1 MGFSSQEYWSGLP
14 FPSPGDLSNP
24 GIEPASPA
32 LQADALLTVLQG
44 KPKLVHFPVSHTF
57 LRRYQ
62 NTRLLTDL
70 PKGSWFLFPR
80 IREPCHLSL
89 LTAQPGQ
96 ANGNLCYLHLP
107 AAPFHMPH
115 SPPLPGPW
123 GWNTNHDLYHDVCWR
138 SRADFRVW
146 P

>member
-1 MGFSSQEYWSGLP
+1 MNLKPCFEVVGLVAKLCPTLTTLWTVACQAHLPIGFSRQGYWSGLP
-14 FPSPGDLSNP
+14 FPSPGNLPNP

-70 PKGSWFLFPR
+70 PKGS
-80 IREPCHLSL
+80 
-89 LTAQPGQ
+89 
-96 ANGNLCYLHLP
+96 
-107 AAPFHMPH
+107 
-115 SPPLPGPW
+115 
-123 GWNTNHDLYHDVCWR
+123 
-138 SRADFRVW
+138 
-146 P
+146 